1 MKKLLLS
8 LVSKFVQ
15 IVVETHEERL
25 IRENESW
32 NESLRSSLNENE

>member
-1 MKKLLLS
+1 MKKMLLS
-8 LVSKFVQ
+8 LVSKFVH

-32 NESLRSSLNENE
+32 NESLRPSLNENE